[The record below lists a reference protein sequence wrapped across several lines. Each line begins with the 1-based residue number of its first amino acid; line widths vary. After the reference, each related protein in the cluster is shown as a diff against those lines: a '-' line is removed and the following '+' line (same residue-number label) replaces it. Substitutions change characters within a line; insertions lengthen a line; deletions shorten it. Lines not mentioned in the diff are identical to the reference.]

1 MKLTSIHLTGYKSI
15 DNRIGTSIEFG
26 DITIMLGANGVGKS
40 NLVSFF
46 EMLNYIMT
54 GALQKYVAER
64 GFADTFLFFGAKQ
77 TREIMATL
85 NFSDDSAEDIYEFRL
100 NYAAGDQLI
109 FTEETISYKSKTLDT
124 DRPFIVTL
132 NPGVRE
138 SDLLQIKWRK
148 NVVRGFC
155 PCPWPDIV
163 PDRIVQ

>member
-85 NFSDDSAEDIYEFRL
+85 NFSDDSAEDIYEF
-100 NYAAGDQLI
+100 
-109 FTEETISYKSKTLDT
+109 
-124 DRPFIVTL
+124 
-132 NPGVRE
+132 
-138 SDLLQIKWRK
+138 
-148 NVVRGFC
+148 
-155 PCPWPDIV
+155 
-163 PDRIVQ
+163 